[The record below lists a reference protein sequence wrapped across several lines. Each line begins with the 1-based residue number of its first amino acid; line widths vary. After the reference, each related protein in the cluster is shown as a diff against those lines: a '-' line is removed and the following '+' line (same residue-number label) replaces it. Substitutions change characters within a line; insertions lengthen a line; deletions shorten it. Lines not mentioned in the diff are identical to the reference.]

1 MNRDVLKSRPRS
13 ESEKSVSHDTTHNHL
28 EVSALFDLLEERKLV
43 RNHQGLVQL
52 AERYGVDLEKLENVA
67 RYVNTPSIDEG
78 TRVKRI
84 GENGEE
90 TVTMS
95 VSVARFKTFESVRL
109 D

>member
-1 MNRDVLKSRPRS
+1 MNRDLLKSRLRS
-13 ESEKSVSHDTTHNHL
+13 ESEKSVLHDATHNHL
-28 EVSALFDLLEERKLV
+28 EVSALFDFLEERKLV
-43 RNHQGLVQL
+43 RDRQGLVQL

-90 TVTMS
+90 TVSMS
-95 VSVARFKTFESVRL
+95 VGFLV
-109 D
+109 